1 MSKSSIVGSVIFA
14 IYSNSVKMPV
24 NNAILK
30 NFLFGKI
37 SVIEKFMKI
46 ARKTPVYLLL
56 RFTYY

>member
-14 IYSNSVKMPV
+14 IYSNSVKMPL
-24 NNAILK
+24 NNAIFK

-46 ARKTPVYLLL
+46 A
-56 RFTYY
+56 